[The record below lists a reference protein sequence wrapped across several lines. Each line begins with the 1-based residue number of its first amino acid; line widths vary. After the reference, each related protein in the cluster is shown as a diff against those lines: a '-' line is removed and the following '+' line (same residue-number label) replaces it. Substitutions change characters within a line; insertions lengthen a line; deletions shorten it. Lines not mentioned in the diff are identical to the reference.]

1 MKNFGKRFMSAI
13 GKDAFVFTIGV
24 IPTLVSDLDMRAQVN
39 AVRRDMK
46 ENMTTFTT
54 LKVEIA

>member
-13 GKDAFVFTIGV
+13 GKDAFIFTIGV

-39 AVRRDMK
+39 AVRRDVK
-46 ENMTTFTT
+46 ENMTT
-54 LKVEIA
+54 